1 MQVLNEMNEHQNREQ
16 QKRLLGDNDVGAA
29 DIESQMMVK
38 ERKGASRG
46 VKIEGFK

>member
-1 MQVLNEMNEHQNREQ
+1 MFEHQNREQ
-16 QKRLLGDNDVGAA
+16 QKRLLGDNDMGAGG

-46 VKIEGFK
+46 VKFEGFK